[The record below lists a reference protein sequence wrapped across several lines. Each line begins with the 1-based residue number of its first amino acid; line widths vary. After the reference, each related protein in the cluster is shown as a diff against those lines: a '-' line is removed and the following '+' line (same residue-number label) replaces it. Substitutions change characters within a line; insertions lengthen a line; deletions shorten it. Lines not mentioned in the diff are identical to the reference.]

1 MAEKASRWKYGLR
14 EDVLTLV
21 EALRDV
27 APLLSKNGYMHIAD
41 VFAKDGLEEALRAV
55 EAAKKNAPGDKPR
68 FYRTGARPHIYK
80 GYIVVRDSHVAIG
93 LIKSA
98 PKDLP
103 LDLYSPEPAIW
114 VGYSNVDLVLE
125 KREVAMKFL
134 KENYALLKN
143 LPENVAELA
152 VTKHLKGE
160 ETSEIIKR
168 YALTCL
174 KEGLRNVVSSTFLN
188 RAEQLCGLTVV
199 DSSYYRTRLRVVDLD
214 ELKASKLYKPGEIA
228 NLLIKEKPKI
238 RWEGDLIEV
247 LGETVSGREALR
259 SLARL
264 KPELAV
270 LLPP

>member
-1 MAEKASRWKYGLR
+1 MAIRR
-14 EDVLTLV
+14 DVLTLV

-27 APLLSKNGYMHIAD
+27 ASLLSKNGYMHIAD

-55 EAAKKNAPGDKPR
+55 EIAKKNAPRDKPR
-68 FYRTGARPHIYK
+68 LYRAGHRPYRSD
-80 GYIVVRDSHVAIG
+80 GYFVLRDSHVAIG
-93 LIKSA
+93 LIKTA

-103 LDLYSPEPAIW
+103 LDLYSPIPILW
-114 VGYSNVDLVLE
+114 VGNQHADLILE
-125 KREVAMKFL
+125 NQEAAMKFL

-143 LPENVAELA
+143 LPKNVAELA
-152 VTKHLKGE
+152 VIKYLEGE

-174 KEGLRNVVSSTFLN
+174 KEGLRNVVSSIFLN
-188 RAEQLCGLTVV
+188 RAEQLFRLTVV
-199 DSSYYRTRLRVVDLD
+199 DSSSYRTRLRVVDLD
-214 ELKASKLYKPGEIA
+214 LLKVSRPYKPGELA

-238 RWEGDLIEV
+238 RWEGDLLEV
-247 LGETVSGREALR
+247 LGETASGREALR